1 MRYLFQFIFI
11 FYLGLLSNLY
21 SCSKDKVTPPDK
33 EQVLPEKE
41 KEDPPLP
48 DVPDEPE
55 GLLVSTEE
63 ELKTAIAQAAPGDLI
78 LMQDGNWKDLNIIFK
93 GTGTPEKPI
102 TLRAQT
108 GGQVVLSGN
117 SSLRMSGEYLVVD
130 GLHFKDG
137 ETSLG
142 YLIQF
147 RDEKHQHAHHSRITN
162 IVVSEFNRT
171 VDDGSDVWVNLFG
184 THNRVDH
191 CYFHGKRS
199 SGRIMTVWRS
209 TDAADYHQIDHNHFK
224 DVPVLGQ
231 NGAEAIGIGASNTS
245 LSDSYTTIEYNI
257 FENCNGEGELLSIK
271 SGQNTIRYNTVIES
285 QGSIS
290 LRHGNNNRVEGNFIL
305 GGQVRLTGGIRI
317 MGEGHIIKNNYI
329 QGLRGTRAALSLIE
343 GLEDSPLHGYLQ
355 IKNVLIAGN
364 TLVDNEVNMVI
375 GDLYNVTSG
384 QIMPVIYSLM
394 KNNVIVGMNTM
405 SNLIRVLDE
414 STDMAYEDNV
424 VHHGVLN
431 ITDKPGIRVEDPHL
445 QIGADG
451 LYHYEE
457 DSPFKENIVGQP
469 LDRSEVGPDWM
480 SIP

>member
-1 MRYLFQFIFI
+1 MRYLFQFVFI

-171 VDDGSDVWVNLFG
+171 VD
-184 THNRVDH
+184 
-191 CYFHGKRS
+191 
-199 SGRIMTVWRS
+199 
-209 TDAADYHQIDHNHFK
+209 
-224 DVPVLGQ
+224 
-231 NGAEAIGIGASNTS
+231 
-245 LSDSYTTIEYNI
+245 
-257 FENCNGEGELLSIK
+257 
-271 SGQNTIRYNTVIES
+271 
-285 QGSIS
+285 
-290 LRHGNNNRVEGNFIL
+290 
-305 GGQVRLTGGIRI
+305 
-317 MGEGHIIKNNYI
+317 
-329 QGLRGTRAALSLIE
+329 
-343 GLEDSPLHGYLQ
+343 
-355 IKNVLIAGN
+355 
-364 TLVDNEVNMVI
+364 
-375 GDLYNVTSG
+375 
-384 QIMPVIYSLM
+384 
-394 KNNVIVGMNTM
+394 
-405 SNLIRVLDE
+405 
-414 STDMAYEDNV
+414 
-424 VHHGVLN
+424 
-431 ITDKPGIRVEDPHL
+431 
-445 QIGADG
+445 
-451 LYHYEE
+451 
-457 DSPFKENIVGQP
+457 
-469 LDRSEVGPDWM
+469 
-480 SIP
+480 